1 MEIPVEIKKIIGGKA
16 FNIDT
21 IGLSDSQVFCFDDM
35 VLKVQKIDD
44 EAINEIKM
52 MNWLSENNLVPKVLC
67 THIEDKKS
75 YLLMSKVKGKMACD
89 TEFLRN
95 PEKLAELLA
104 EGLKILWSIN
114 LEGCPCNSSIDEKL
128 KIAEDRVAKNL
139 CSMENMELGTYGE
152 ERFSCPEELLQWL
165 KDNKPNEELVL
176 SHCDYCLPNIFI
188 DNDKIS
194 GFIDLGRCGF
204 GDKYQ
209 DIALCY
215 RSLKSNFSGRYG
227 GEIIKGVAPEII
239 FEKLGIEP
247 EWEKIRYYI
256 LLDELF

>member
-1 MEIPVEIKKIIGGKA
+1 MEIPLEIKKIIGGKA

-139 CSMENMELGTYGE
+139 
-152 ERFSCPEELLQWL
+152 
-165 KDNKPNEELVL
+165 
-176 SHCDYCLPNIFI
+176 
-188 DNDKIS
+188 
-194 GFIDLGRCGF
+194 
-204 GDKYQ
+204 
-209 DIALCY
+209 
-215 RSLKSNFSGRYG
+215 
-227 GEIIKGVAPEII
+227 
-239 FEKLGIEP
+239 
-247 EWEKIRYYI
+247 
-256 LLDELF
+256 